1 MAGWD
6 VTVLGAA
13 LSLMAGVIWATA
25 KLALAQWKN
34 VQ

>member
-13 LSLMAGVIWATA
+13 LSLVTGVVWAMA
-25 KLALAQWKN
+25 KLALTGRKRN
-34 VQ
+34 